1 MFYYYYCCFHASG
14 HPRLPRGSGEGWFG
28 SGRAESSVSRREGG
42 RIPGWSPISRRKGRI
57 PGWSPISRR
66 EGKDSRLEPHFQG
79 GSRKDSRREGGRIPG
94 RSPVSRRK
102 GRIPGWSGR
111 SGRCGAEERGG
122 GSSACLGR
130 PAVAVQE
137 RSRLPRVIPNA
148 VPAVDED
155 FIPLRGRNHH
165 PSPRSQFGSS
175 SVGRDPGWPQGQHA
189 PGWGHCW
196 AASADT
202 SRDFS
207 SGKMLTDRNGSWL
220 SNFSSAASSLARG
233 GVGLQEVLVGLVL
246 TLIDVVTL
254 LGNTVVFLCPVVEK
268 RLRTVT
274 YMFIMSLAMADF
286 LVACLVMPFSI
297 IYEVTG
303 MWLFGKLFC
312 KVWISFDVMFCT
324 ASIVT
329 LCFISLD
336 RYCSVVTPYHYSRRM
351 SRGRCIVMTCTVWVY
366 SSLISFLPVMQGWNE
381 IPGVDFDAGREC
393 IFVTNWVFAIV
404 ASALA
409 FFLPFMVMC
418 SMYFFIYRASRLKAT
433 RIMSQ
438 TLEIHYHPNSKR
450 QNHLQLE
457 NKATRTISI
466 IISVFVL
473 CWLPYFVLNVWLAA
487 RGSDSTSSVL
497 LGTFKI
503 ITWLGYC
510 NSTINPLLYAFLNRD
525 FQHALKKLLLC
536 RRRSQVDVGEDMVSI
551 ATFSKTA
558 PELEYSAAV
567 PNGAPKG
574 KPKS

>member
-1 MFYYYYCCFHASG
+1 MFEGF
-14 HPRLPRGSGEGWFG
+14 PRGLVLPSVH
-28 SGRAESSVSRREGG
+28 SSPPQLPPALDKYKSVYRKDFC
-42 RIPGWSPISRRKGRI
+42 WHDDYHSPIQAHVPTPSYPPLEDLPKCYL
-57 PGWSPISRR
+57 PEFQPSDLSPRWA
-66 EGKDSRLEPHFQG
+66 GKLEILAEPVHDLSCCSPLPPPAPTDETEVSGVLEP
-79 GSRKDSRREGGRIPG
+79 RELPPPANVVTYQQFAQDLYKEVLSNADKYKTKNR
-94 RSPVSRRK
+94 
-102 GRIPGWSGR
+102 
-111 SGRCGAEERGG
+111 
-122 GSSACLGR
+122 SSAVLLQGNS
-130 PAVAVQE
+130 ASLLLS
-137 RSRLPRVIPNA
+137 RS
-148 VPAVDED
+148 D
-155 FIPLRGRNHH
+155 FN
-165 PSPRSQFGSS
+165 
-175 SVGRDPGWPQGQHA
+175 
-189 PGWGHCW
+189 
-196 AASADT
+196 
-202 SRDFS
+202 
-207 SGKMLTDRNGSWL
+207 SGKMLTDRNESWL
-220 SNFSSAASSLARG
+220 SNFSSAASSFARG

-487 RGSDSTSSVL
+487 RGSDSTSTVL

>member
-1 MFYYYYCCFHASG
+1 MYRSLYRRDYRWCKEYKPPSEEDVQKLQIADSQLKAKEFAVPREERAMTYSDSVVWQGREVIPAPSIIASG
-14 HPRLPRGSGEGWFG
+14 HADDAGGRKPEESYLPKYYPATELAAAQAEKSERPQALAEPENELSYCQRLPAAAQTAGTAGMLLHRQ
-28 SGRAESSVSRREGG
+28 
-42 RIPGWSPISRRKGRI
+42 K
-57 PGWSPISRR
+57 
-66 EGKDSRLEPHFQG
+66 L
-79 GSRKDSRREGGRIPG
+79 
-94 RSPVSRRK
+94 
-102 GRIPGWSGR
+102 
-111 SGRCGAEERGG
+111 
-122 GSSACLGR
+122 
-130 PAVAVQE
+130 
-137 RSRLPRVIPNA
+137 
-148 VPAVDED
+148 
-155 FIPLRGRNHH
+155 
-165 PSPRSQFGSS
+165 
-175 SVGRDPGWPQGQHA
+175 A
-189 PGWGHCW
+189 PGWATYQQFTLETCQARQHDAQQNRSMILG
-196 AASADT
+196 
-202 SRDFS
+202 S
-207 SGKMLTDRNGSWL
+207 SVLVE
-220 SNFSSAASSLARG
+220 ASSFVKG
-233 GVGLQEVLVGLVL
+233 GGNWAGIGLQEVVIGLIL
-246 TLIDVVTL
+246 TLIDLITL
-254 LGNTVVFLCPVVEK
+254 LGNTVVFICPVVEK

-297 IYEVTG
+297 VYEVTG

-351 SRGRCIVMTCTVWVY
+351 SRGRCIVMTCMVWVY

-393 IFVTNWVFAIV
+393 IFITNWIFAIV

-409 FFLPFMVMC
+409 FFVPFMVMC

-487 RGSDSTSSVL
+487 RGTDSTSTVL
-497 LGTFKI
+497 VDTFKI

-510 NSTINPLLYAFLNRD
+510 NSTINPMLYAFLNRD
-525 FQHALKKLLLC
+525 FQRALKKLLIC
-536 RRRSQVDVGEDMVSI
+536 RHRSQVDIGEDMVSI

-558 PELEYSAAV
+558 PDLEYSITV
-567 PNGAPKG
+567 PVPSGALKD
-574 KPKS
+574 KPK

>member
-1 MFYYYYCCFHASG
+1 
-14 HPRLPRGSGEGWFG
+14 
-28 SGRAESSVSRREGG
+28 V
-42 RIPGWSPISRRKGRI
+42 
-57 PGWSPISRR
+57 
-66 EGKDSRLEPHFQG
+66 
-79 GSRKDSRREGGRIPG
+79 
-94 RSPVSRRK
+94 
-102 GRIPGWSGR
+102 
-111 SGRCGAEERGG
+111 
-122 GSSACLGR
+122 
-130 PAVAVQE
+130 
-137 RSRLPRVIPNA
+137 VI
-148 VPAVDED
+148 
-155 FIPLRGRNHH
+155 
-165 PSPRSQFGSS
+165 
-175 SVGRDPGWPQGQHA
+175 
-189 PGWGHCW
+189 
-196 AASADT
+196 
-202 SRDFS
+202 
-207 SGKMLTDRNGSWL
+207 
-220 SNFSSAASSLARG
+220 
-233 GVGLQEVLVGLVL
+233 GLIL
-246 TLIDVVTL
+246 TLIDLITL
-254 LGNTVVFLCPVVEK
+254 LGNTIVFICPVVEK

-351 SRGRCIVMTCTVWVY
+351 SRGRCIAMTCVVWVY

-393 IFVTNWVFAIV
+393 IFVTNWIFAIV

-409 FFLPFMVMC
+409 FFVPFIVMC

-433 RIMSQ
+433 RIVSQ

-473 CWLPYFVLNVWLAA
+473 CWLPYFVLNIWLAA
-487 RGSDSTSSVL
+487 RGTNSTSTVL
-497 LGTFKI
+497 VDAFKI

-510 NSTINPLLYAFLNRD
+510 NSTINPMLYAFLNRD
-525 FQHALKKLLLC
+525 FQRALKKLLIC
-536 RRRSQVDVGEDMVSI
+536 
-551 ATFSKTA
+551 K
-558 PELEYSAAV
+558 
-567 PNGAPKG
+567 
-574 KPKS
+574 

>member
-1 MFYYYYCCFHASG
+1 MA
-14 HPRLPRGSGEGWFG
+14 
-28 SGRAESSVSRREGG
+28 
-42 RIPGWSPISRRKGRI
+42 
-57 PGWSPISRR
+57 
-66 EGKDSRLEPHFQG
+66 QT
-79 GSRKDSRREGGRIPG
+79 
-94 RSPVSRRK
+94 
-102 GRIPGWSGR
+102 
-111 SGRCGAEERGG
+111 
-122 GSSACLGR
+122 
-130 PAVAVQE
+130 QQ
-137 RSRLPRVIPNA
+137 
-148 VPAVDED
+148 D
-155 FIPLRGRNHH
+155 F
-165 PSPRSQFGSS
+165 
-175 SVGRDPGWPQGQHA
+175 
-189 PGWGHCW
+189 
-196 AASADT
+196 T
-202 SRDFS
+202 
-207 SGKMLTDRNGSWL
+207 SGKMLMGKNESWL
-220 SNFSSAASSLARG
+220 SNFSSAASSFVKG
-233 GVGLQEVLVGLVL
+233 GGNWAEIGLQEVVIGLIL
-246 TLIDVVTL
+246 TLIDLITL
-254 LGNTVVFLCPVVEK
+254 LGNTVVFICPVVEK

-274 YMFIMSLAMADF
+274 YMFIMSLATADF

-351 SRGRCIVMTCTVWVY
+351 SRGRCIVMTCMVWVY

-393 IFVTNWVFAIV
+393 IFVTNWIFAIV

-409 FFLPFMVMC
+409 FFVPFMVMC

-487 RGSDSTSSVL
+487 RGTDSTSTVL
-497 LGTFKI
+497 VDTFKI

-510 NSTINPLLYAFLNRD
+510 NSTINPMLYAFLNRD
-525 FQHALKKLLLC
+525 FQRALKKLLIC
-536 RRRSQVDVGEDMVSI
+536 RHRSQVDIGEDMVSI

-558 PELEYSAAV
+558 PDLEYSIPVPV

-574 KPKS
+574 KPK

>member
-1 MFYYYYCCFHASG
+1 MVRDDLETLSKYQLPAALDQYKSIYRKDFCWHDDYHSPIQAHVPTPSYL
-14 HPRLPRGSGEGWFG
+14 PLEDLPRCYLPECQPSDLTPRWAGKLEILAEPMHDLSCCSPLPAPALTDETEEVLEP
-28 SGRAESSVSRREGG
+28 RAPPPVITYQQFAQDLYKEVLSNADKYKTKNRSSYIRFNESRWVTEYGDSYSIFLKRLD
-42 RIPGWSPISRRKGRI
+42 WSSPISAQWL
-57 PGWSPISRR
+57 PF
-66 EGKDSRLEPHFQG
+66 GKDVR
-79 GSRKDSRREGGRIPG
+79 
-94 RSPVSRRK
+94 
-102 GRIPGWSGR
+102 WT
-111 SGRCGAEERGG
+111 
-122 GSSACLGR
+122 
-130 PAVAVQE
+130 
-137 RSRLPRVIPNA
+137 PRWKLA
-148 VPAVDED
+148 D
-155 FIPLRGRNHH
+155 FN
-165 PSPRSQFGSS
+165 
-175 SVGRDPGWPQGQHA
+175 
-189 PGWGHCW
+189 
-196 AASADT
+196 
-202 SRDFS
+202 
-207 SGKMLTDRNGSWL
+207 SGKMLTDRNESWL
-220 SNFSSAASSLARG
+220 SNFSSAASSFARG

-274 YMFIMSLAMADF
+274 YMFIMSLATADF

-487 RGSDSTSSVL
+487 RGTDSTSTVL

-525 FQHALKKLLLC
+525 FQHALRKLLLC
-536 RRRSQVDVGEDMVSI
+536 RRRSQVDAGEDMVSI

-558 PELEYSAAV
+558 PDLEYSVTV

>member
-1 MFYYYYCCFHASG
+1 MEGNSAS
-14 HPRLPRGSGEGWFG
+14 LLL
-28 SGRAESSVSRREGG
+28 SR
-42 RIPGWSPISRRKGRI
+42 S
-57 PGWSPISRR
+57 
-66 EGKDSRLEPHFQG
+66 
-79 GSRKDSRREGGRIPG
+79 
-94 RSPVSRRK
+94 
-102 GRIPGWSGR
+102 
-111 SGRCGAEERGG
+111 
-122 GSSACLGR
+122 
-130 PAVAVQE
+130 
-137 RSRLPRVIPNA
+137 
-148 VPAVDED
+148 D
-155 FIPLRGRNHH
+155 FN
-165 PSPRSQFGSS
+165 
-175 SVGRDPGWPQGQHA
+175 
-189 PGWGHCW
+189 
-196 AASADT
+196 
-202 SRDFS
+202 
-207 SGKMLTDRNGSWL
+207 SGKMLTDRNESWL
-220 SNFSSAASSLARG
+220 SNFSSAASSFARG

-487 RGSDSTSSVL
+487 RGSDSTSTVL

>member
-1 MFYYYYCCFHASG
+1 
-14 HPRLPRGSGEGWFG
+14 L
-28 SGRAESSVSRREGG
+28 
-42 RIPGWSPISRRKGRI
+42 
-57 PGWSPISRR
+57 
-66 EGKDSRLEPHFQG
+66 
-79 GSRKDSRREGGRIPG
+79 
-94 RSPVSRRK
+94 
-102 GRIPGWSGR
+102 
-111 SGRCGAEERGG
+111 
-122 GSSACLGR
+122 
-130 PAVAVQE
+130 
-137 RSRLPRVIPNA
+137 
-148 VPAVDED
+148 
-155 FIPLRGRNHH
+155 
-165 PSPRSQFGSS
+165 
-175 SVGRDPGWPQGQHA
+175 
-189 PGWGHCW
+189 
-196 AASADT
+196 
-202 SRDFS
+202 
-207 SGKMLTDRNGSWL
+207 
-220 SNFSSAASSLARG
+220 
-233 GVGLQEVLVGLVL
+233 
-246 TLIDVVTL
+246 
-254 LGNTVVFLCPVVEK
+254 
-268 RLRTVT
+268 
-274 YMFIMSLAMADF
+274 
-286 LVACLVMPFSI
+286 SI

-409 FFLPFMVMC
+409 FFLPFTVMC

-487 RGSDSTSSVL
+487 RGTDSTSTVL

-525 FQHALKKLLLC
+525 FQHALKKLLIC
-536 RRRSQVDVGEDMVSI
+536 R
-551 ATFSKTA
+551 
-558 PELEYSAAV
+558 
-567 PNGAPKG
+567 
-574 KPKS
+574 

>member
-1 MFYYYYCCFHASG
+1 M
-14 HPRLPRGSGEGWFG
+14 
-28 SGRAESSVSRREGG
+28 
-42 RIPGWSPISRRKGRI
+42 
-57 PGWSPISRR
+57 
-66 EGKDSRLEPHFQG
+66 
-79 GSRKDSRREGGRIPG
+79 
-94 RSPVSRRK
+94 
-102 GRIPGWSGR
+102 
-111 SGRCGAEERGG
+111 
-122 GSSACLGR
+122 
-130 PAVAVQE
+130 
-137 RSRLPRVIPNA
+137 
-148 VPAVDED
+148 
-155 FIPLRGRNHH
+155 
-165 PSPRSQFGSS
+165 
-175 SVGRDPGWPQGQHA
+175 
-189 PGWGHCW
+189 
-196 AASADT
+196 
-202 SRDFS
+202 
-207 SGKMLTDRNGSWL
+207 DRNESWL
-220 SNFSSAASSLARG
+220 SNFSSAAPSFARG
-233 GVGLQEVLVGLVL
+233 GVRLQEVLIGLVL
-246 TLIDVVTL
+246 TLIDVATL
-254 LGNTVVFLCPVVEK
+254 LGNTIVFLCPVVEK

-336 RYCSVVTPYHYSRRM
+336 RYCSVVTPYHYSRR
-351 SRGRCIVMTCTVWVY
+351 IKDTVAVGCFIEMVQALLGMFFPL
-366 SSLISFLPVMQGWNE
+366 SLLLC

-487 RGSDSTSSVL
+487 RGADSASTVL

-525 FQHALKKLLLC
+525 FQHALKKLLIC
-536 RRRSQVDVGEDMVSI
+536 RRRSQVDAGEDMVSI
-551 ATFSKTA
+551 ATFAKTA
-558 PELEYSAAV
+558 PDLEYSVTV
-567 PNGAPKG
+567 PNGASKG

>member
-1 MFYYYYCCFHASG
+1 MA
-14 HPRLPRGSGEGWFG
+14 
-28 SGRAESSVSRREGG
+28 
-42 RIPGWSPISRRKGRI
+42 
-57 PGWSPISRR
+57 
-66 EGKDSRLEPHFQG
+66 QT
-79 GSRKDSRREGGRIPG
+79 
-94 RSPVSRRK
+94 
-102 GRIPGWSGR
+102 
-111 SGRCGAEERGG
+111 
-122 GSSACLGR
+122 
-130 PAVAVQE
+130 QQ
-137 RSRLPRVIPNA
+137 
-148 VPAVDED
+148 D
-155 FIPLRGRNHH
+155 FNG
-165 PSPRSQFGSS
+165 
-175 SVGRDPGWPQGQHA
+175 
-189 PGWGHCW
+189 
-196 AASADT
+196 
-202 SRDFS
+202 
-207 SGKMLTDRNGSWL
+207 GKMLMDKNESWF
-220 SNFSSAASSLARG
+220 SNFSSADSSFVKG
-233 GVGLQEVLVGLVL
+233 GGSWAGISLHEVVIGLIL
-246 TLIDVVTL
+246 TLIDLITL
-254 LGNTVVFLCPVVEK
+254 LGNTVVFICPVVEK

-336 RYCSVVTPYHYSRRM
+336 RYCSVVTPNHYSRRM
-351 SRGRCIVMTCTVWVY
+351 SRGRCIVMTCMVWVY

-393 IFVTNWVFAIV
+393 IFVTNWIFAIV

-409 FFLPFMVMC
+409 FFVPFMVMC

-487 RGSDSTSSVL
+487 RGTDSTSTVL
-497 LGTFKI
+497 VDTFKI

-510 NSTINPLLYAFLNRD
+510 NSTINPMLYAFLNRD
-525 FQHALKKLLLC
+525 FQRALKKLLIC
-536 RRRSQVDVGEDMVSI
+536 RHRSQVDIGEDMVSI

-558 PELEYSAAV
+558 PDLEYSITVPV
-567 PNGAPKG
+567 PNGALKG
-574 KPKS
+574 KPK